1 MCVSIKNESGVVVF
15 STSFLFVHSNNFQK
29 AGPVGASITP
39 TKSGAPSFST
49 TFFPADDFNKPFLHS
64 FVFHSFSSL
73 VLISVSFP
81 YFLLVSMQI
90 RFLSVFFCWDF
101 RLVPVLFTLKRENQ
115 SLSFYD
121 CLILKYIWVKLSQ
134 TLSSLVG
141 RRVSC
146 LHENGEKKWKIQRP
160 LAERETEDR
169 QRLKI

>member
-90 RFLSVFFCWDF
+90 RFFVRFF
-101 RLVPVLFTLKRENQ
+101 LLGLQ
-115 SLSFYD
+115 
-121 CLILKYIWVKLSQ
+121 IG
-134 TLSSLVG
+134 SSLVSLVKVTVTLSLG
-141 RRVSC
+141 PELR
-146 LHENGEKKWKIQRP
+146 
-160 LAERETEDR
+160 
-169 QRLKI
+169 